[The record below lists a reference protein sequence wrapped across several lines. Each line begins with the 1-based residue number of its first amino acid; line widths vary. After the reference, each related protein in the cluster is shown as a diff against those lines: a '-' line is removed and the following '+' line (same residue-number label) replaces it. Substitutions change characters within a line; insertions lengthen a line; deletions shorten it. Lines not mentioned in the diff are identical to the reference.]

1 MEETNCQEDFT
12 CEVSAQAIELTVTCV
27 RIRRRRTIM
36 RTSATVN
43 TVPEGGV
50 RDSPGV
56 AGTALP
62 RRTDSPA
69 ALGLFESPT
78 E

>member
-1 MEETNCQEDFT
+1 MEETNCEEDFT
-12 CEVSAQAIELTVTCV
+12 CEVSAQAIELVTCV

-43 TVPEGGV
+43 TVPEGGF

-69 ALGLFESPT
+69 DLGLFESPT